1 MWPPWNWKIQPS
13 GGDAFILYKTGKV
26 RLSTRPLLNRR
37 LALKPH
43 EKGRDSTG
51 YLWCGAG
58 LSCAA
63 STRLNNLCC
72 CFALSQKEVMEN
84 VLRAEGYPTIPH
96 HHPIIYSSII
106 HPSIATSFFF
116 CYHTLNETS
125 YIYWML
131 ICFFYHHHHQQQ
143 PSKINFESMK
153 RSTKDRLCE
162 QQPSPPSVIS
172 HKRPPNVCFRS
183 CDGSRLYDVGPVTV
197 SGCSTLPRGGRKKRH
212 PVREVVA
219 SPSIPFCS
227 VSRHTSCYFS
237 SRGGRSHSLMWS
249 VEMNS
254 FAALFKRSKWSR
266 SWTQTRH
273 FMRVGFIVGCVGFE
287 IGRPQKVNV

>member
-1 MWPPWNWKIQPS
+1 MCCELKAIQPS
-13 GGDAFILYKTGKV
+13 L
-26 RLSTRPLLNRR
+26 
-37 LALKPH
+37 
-43 EKGRDSTG
+43 
-51 YLWCGAG
+51 
-58 LSCAA
+58 
-63 STRLNNLCC
+63 
-72 CFALSQKEVMEN
+72 
-84 VLRAEGYPTIPH
+84 
-96 HHPIIYSSII
+96 IIIQSSIHQSSI
-106 HPSIATSFFF
+106 HPSLHLFFF
-116 CYHTLNETS
+116 LLPYFKWNVVYLLNA
-125 YIYWML
+125 YL
-131 ICFFYHHHHQQQ
+131 FFYHQQQ

-162 QQPSPPSVIS
+162 QQTPPPPSVLS

-183 CDGSRLYDVGPVTV
+183 CDGSGLYDVGPVTV
-197 SGCSTLPRGGRKKRH
+197 SGCSTLPRGGRKKHH

-219 SPSIPFCS
+219 SPSISFCS
-227 VSRHTSCYFS
+227 VSHHTSCYFS
-237 SRGGRSHSLMWS
+237 SWGGRSHSLMWS